1 MAVSMAGH
9 ADLTAISPVEAHLL
23 YHIVSYSD
31 KTVETPSYHGA
42 GIQHTPVQA
51 VVVSCKY
58 LRWCSTLKIVV
69 R

>member
-9 ADLTAISPVEAHLL
+9 ADLTAISPDGAHLL
-23 YHIVSYSD
+23 YHTISHSD

-42 GIQHTPVQA
+42 RIQHTPVQA
-51 VVVSCKY
+51 VVVPCKY
-58 LRWCSTLKIVV
+58 LRWCSTLRIVV